1 MYILTADT
9 SDTSYELDVYILGVF
24 DDEKEAEAA
33 ALSVEKK
40 YPYSSTQITE
50 IKEKGLMEPQDW
62 GNVAWYA
69 E

>member
-9 SDTSYELDVYILGVF
+9 SDSLYELDVYILGVF

-33 ALSVEKK
+33 ALSIEKD
-40 YPYSSTQITE
+40 YHCTQITE
-50 IKEKGLMEPQDW
+50 IKEKGLMKPQDW
-62 GNVAWYA
+62 VNVAWYA

>member
-33 ALSVEKK
+33 ALSVEKNILILAPK
-40 YPYSSTQITE
+40 LQKLKKKI
-50 IKEKGLMEPQDW
+50 
-62 GNVAWYA
+62 
-69 E
+69 